1 MGIFVFVHPTE
12 VDPISTNLALRLSDG
27 LSLEGLRLHGKARIL
42 SKADVFFFELIFRR
56 NQPDGFQRPQDIY

>member
-1 MGIFVFVHPTE
+1 MGIFGLVHSTE

-42 SKADVFFFELIFRR
+42 SKADVFFFK
-56 NQPDGFQRPQDIY
+56 